1 METRRTAEA
10 GVSGKRVATI
20 AGVEIDLDHVEEVLL
35 SHGAVLETEVSTV
48 EDDDRGE
55 LLNAVITLKGGYHVS
70 NDLKTEIAWHVGT
83 DIGYPSIFKDIEFI
97 AKEVEPVVPWDEARE
112 EGDVVFTSGHKID
125 ITEVERVLMRYDD
138 VTKAVVT
145 GVPDDRH
152 GEILKAYVTLK
163 EGSVPTDDLKR
174 DLAWYAQVEIGPM
187 LLFEDI
193 EFGERSSNVSITAPV
208 GKDGMVVV
216 DEVGTDGGIMQISG
230 HRLSTTEVTN
240 VLLSHPD
247 ISDAAV
253 VTVPDE
259 RKGEVMKAFAK
270 VKEGVVPS
278 NDLKLEL
285 AWLVLT
291 ELKPIGVFK
300 SIELEQ
306 AETEK
311 TPYMGEEVRISGHTL
326 LSIDVEE
333 ALVSHPSVAEA
344 IVVGVPDTTHGEAL
358 QAFVNLQPDVLPT
371 EALKEELAW
380 HARTEIGP
388 EVVFRSVKFRSFLPR
403 AKDRKTLRSILRA
416 DALEIPTQMS
426 ITVAD

>member
-1 METRRTAEA
+1 
-10 GVSGKRVATI
+10 
-20 AGVEIDLDHVEEVLL
+20 
-35 SHGAVLETEVSTV
+35 
-48 EDDDRGE
+48 
-55 LLNAVITLKGGYHVS
+55 
-70 NDLKTEIAWHVGT
+70 
-83 DIGYPSIFKDIEFI
+83 
-97 AKEVEPVVPWDEARE
+97 
-112 EGDVVFTSGHKID
+112 
-125 ITEVERVLMRYDD
+125 
-138 VTKAVVT
+138 
-145 GVPDDRH
+145 
-152 GEILKAYVTLK
+152 
-163 EGSVPTDDLKR
+163 
-174 DLAWYAQVEIGPM
+174 
-187 LLFEDI
+187 
-193 EFGERSSNVSITAPV
+193 
-208 GKDGMVVV
+208 MVVV
-216 DEVGTDGGIMQISG
+216 DEVAMGGAGMEISG
-230 HRLSTTEVTN
+230 HRMSTTEITN

-306 AETEK
+306 EETQK
-311 TPYMGEEVRISGHTL
+311 APVMGEEVHISGHTL

-344 IVVGVPDTTHGEAL
+344 IVVGVPDGTHGEAL
-358 QAFVNLQPDVLPT
+358 QAFVNLNSDVLPT

-416 DALEIPTQMS
+416 DALEIPTKMS
-426 ITVAD
+426 ITMAD